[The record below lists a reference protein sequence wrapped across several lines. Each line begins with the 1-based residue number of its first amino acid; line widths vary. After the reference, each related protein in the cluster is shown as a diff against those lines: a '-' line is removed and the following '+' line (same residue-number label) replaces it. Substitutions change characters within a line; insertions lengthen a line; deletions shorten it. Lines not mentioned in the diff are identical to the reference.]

1 MVPRE
6 VGYCRRELRS
16 DRLIWRLK
24 LSLQESAD
32 RVARSSFSKSRS
44 FTRPES
50 TFKLSKLSRLM
61 GKTGKKKSCNVPTCN
76 HKSDRCTI
84 KTRAINKEGKP
95 WKEGLVA
102 AYPNVTLGNKYI
114 SICMC
119 HFSPSD
125 TVFRPTIIESAL
137 PNFEQASPVTVSI
150 QTPNGNYRLDSVSLL
165 MKQLRETQQEL
176 ATLKEESTAMKQM
189 LSKFNRDEIEKMQ
202 GRKVN
207 KWTTE
212 TLLKALNIRL
222 SMSTQAYNNLL
233 KQGYPLPG
241 LSTVEDFLRTTTS
254 ANPEAPSVSFE
265 ELIEVRPED
274 LVSLSPSLDASAQQV

>member
-1 MVPRE
+1 
-6 VGYCRRELRS
+6 
-16 DRLIWRLK
+16 
-24 LSLQESAD
+24 
-32 RVARSSFSKSRS
+32 
-44 FTRPES
+44 
-50 TFKLSKLSRLM
+50 
-61 GKTGKKKSCNVPTCN
+61 
-76 HKSDRCTI
+76 
-84 KTRAINKEGKP
+84 
-95 WKEGLVA
+95 
-102 AYPNVTLGNKYI
+102 
-114 SICMC
+114 
-119 HFSPSD
+119 
-125 TVFRPTIIESAL
+125 
-137 PNFEQASPVTVSI
+137 
-150 QTPNGNYRLDSVSLL
+150 